1 VSSLS
6 LSQMLVLSAC
16 GVAVAYALVLL
27 AHSLRA
33 RRWPS
38 VDGVIADA
46 HLVGVPDT
54 EGAHLSEYVA
64 YSYTIDGRSYRN
76 DRLRFGPHVR
86 APSSVPQYDPE
97 PDFPTTRA
105 ELERH
110 YPRGRP
116 VRVFYDPQ
124 HPEVSVLS
132 RAPSPLVWTLL
143 GVAVVFGY
151 ATLSGHR

>member
-1 VSSLS
+1 MSSLT
-6 LSQMLVLSAC
+6 LSQLLVLGAC
-16 GVAVAYALVLL
+16 AAAAVYALVLL
-27 AHSLRA
+27 GFSIRA
-33 RRWPS
+33 RGWPS
-38 VDGVIADA
+38 VDGVIADT

-97 PDFPTTRA
+97 PDFPTARA
-105 ELERH
+105 ELEQH

-132 RAPSPLVWTLL
+132 RTPSPLVWILL

-151 ATLSGHR
+151 ATLFAYR

>member
-1 VSSLS
+1 MPSLT
-6 LSQMLVLSAC
+6 LSQLLVLGAC
-16 GVAVAYALVLL
+16 AAAAVYALVLL
-27 AHSLRA
+27 SFSIRA
-33 RRWPS
+33 RGWPS
-38 VDGVIADA
+38 VDGVIADT
-46 HLVGVPDT
+46 HLVGVSDT

-76 DRLRFGPHVR
+76 DRLRFGPQVR
-86 APSSVPQYDPE
+86 APSVPQYDLE

-132 RAPSPLVWTLL
+132 RTPSPLVWILL

-151 ATLSGHR
+151 ATLFGYS

>member
-6 LSQMLVLSAC
+6 LSQLLVLGAS
-16 GVAVAYALVLL
+16 GVAAAYALVLL
-27 AHSLRA
+27 GFSIRA

-38 VDGVIADA
+38 VDGEIADA

-64 YSYTIDGRSYRN
+64 YQYTVGDRSYRN

-86 APSSVPQYDPE
+86 APSSVPHYDPE
-97 PDFPTTRA
+97 PDFPTTKA
-105 ELERH
+105 ELDQH
-110 YPRGRP
+110 FPRGRR

-132 RAPSPLVWTLL
+132 RAPSPLVWILL
-143 GVAVVFGY
+143 GTASMFGY
-151 ATLSGHR
+151 ATLFGHR